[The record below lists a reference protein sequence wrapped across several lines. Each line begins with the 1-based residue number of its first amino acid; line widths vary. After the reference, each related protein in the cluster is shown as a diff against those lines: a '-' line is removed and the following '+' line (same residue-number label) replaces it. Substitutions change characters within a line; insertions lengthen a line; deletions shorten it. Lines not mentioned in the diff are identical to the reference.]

1 MVFKTHIPS
10 YPLNLF
16 IDNFFYYEGF
26 TPEHN
31 IDRFLPDGN
40 TEIII
45 DLTEDPKYIYDNNT
59 LKEIQ
64 ACHNVW
70 VSGVRTEFISI
81 PSGKESRM
89 LVITFKKGNAYPFYS
104 MPLYELTDYVV
115 DADLIFGDK
124 IIFLR
129 EQILSS
135 KNPAEMFGYVEK
147 FLYAIG
153 KNSFDHTSASDCV
166 NFAVTKIIN
175 NPGILS
181 LEMLSDKIGYSHKHF
196 IHLFKKHVGV
206 TPKSY
211 MKILRFQKA
220 VLEIEKVPYVNWNCI
235 ALESGYYDQA
245 HFINDF
251 RLFSGFTPSEY
262 LNKKSDSLN
271 YVPVG

>member
-1 MVFKTHIPS
+1 MIFKTHIPS

-26 TPEHN
+26 DPEHS

-45 DLTEDPKYIYDNNT
+45 DLTEEPKYIYDNNT

-64 ACHNVW
+64 ACHHVW

-89 LVITFKKGNAYPFYS
+89 LVVTFKKGNAYPFYP
-104 MPLYELTDYVV
+104 MPVNELTDYVV

-135 KNPAEMFGYVEK
+135 KNIDEMFRHVET
-147 FLYAIG
+147 FLYSAG
-153 KNSFDHTSASDCV
+153 KNSLFHTATSDCV
-166 NFAVTKIIN
+166 NFALTNIIN
-175 NPGILS
+175 NPGILN
-181 LEMLSDKIGYSHKHF
+181 LESMSYKIGYSHKHF
-196 IHLFKKHVGV
+196 ISLFKKQVGV
-206 TPKSY
+206 TPKNY

-220 VLEIEKVPYVNWNCI
+220 VLEIEKDTLINWSSI
-235 ALESGYYDQA
+235 AIESGYYDQA

-251 RLFSGFTPSEY
+251 KLFSGFTPSEY
-262 LNKKSDSLN
+262 LNKKSDNLN
-271 YVPVG
+271 YVPVR